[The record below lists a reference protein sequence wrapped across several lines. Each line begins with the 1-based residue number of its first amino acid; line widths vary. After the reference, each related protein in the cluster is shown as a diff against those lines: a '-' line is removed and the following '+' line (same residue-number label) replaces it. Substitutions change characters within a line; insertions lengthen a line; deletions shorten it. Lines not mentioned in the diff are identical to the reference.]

1 MERFAPDWLALR
13 EAYDAAAR
21 SRPLA
26 RAFLAALPR
35 CARVADLGCGRGA
48 NAGNLAQVGRP
59 DLRWRLVDG
68 DARLLAEARDRLPGA
83 ETRCA
88 DLARADAG
96 MLLRGC
102 GGVTA
107 SALCDLV
114 SGAWIDRLVRAA
126 ARRRLPLLLALSV
139 DGRVVF
145 APEEAADAAVLAAF
159 RRDQRRDKGF
169 GPALGPAAPYRIA
182 HALRRHGYGVRTARS
197 DWRLGPGDD
206 AMLRAV
212 TAGFAAVAPADSAA
226 WQGARARR
234 IAAGALIL
242 RVGHVDILGLPG
254 ARAGA
259 AASRAVNLP

>member
-1 MERFAPDWLALR
+1 MESFAPDWLALR
-13 EAYDAAAR
+13 EAYDAASR

-35 CARVADLGCGRGA
+35 RARIADLGCGRGA
-48 NAGNLAQVGRP
+48 NACYLAGFARRDP
-59 DLRWRLVDG
+59 RWRLVEG
-68 DARLLAEARDRLPGA
+68 DARLLAQARDRLPGG

-88 DLARADAG
+88 DLAHADAG

-114 SGAWIDRLVRAA
+114 SGAWIDGLVRAA
-126 ARRRLPLLLALSV
+126 ARRRLPLLFALSV

-145 APEEAADAAVLAAF
+145 APEVAEDAAVLAAF

-169 GPALGPAAPYRIA
+169 GPALGPAAPFRIA
-182 HALRRHGYGVRTARS
+182 RALRRHGYAVRMVRS
-197 DWRLGPGDD
+197 DWRLGPGDN

-212 TAGFAAVAPADSAA
+212 TDGFAAVAPADSGA
-226 WQGARARR
+226 WRGARARQ
-234 IAAGALIL
+234 IAAGALTL
-242 RVGHVDILGLPG
+242 RVGHVDILGLPD
-254 ARAGA
+254 ARAGM

>member
-1 MERFAPDWLALR
+1 MESFAPDWLALR
-13 EAYDAAAR
+13 EEYDAAAR

-35 CARVADLGCGRGA
+35 RVRVADLGCGRGA
-48 NAGNLAQVGRP
+48 NACYLAHAGRP

-68 DARLLAEARDRLPGA
+68 DVRLLAQARGRLSGA

-114 SGAWIDRLVRAA
+114 SGAWIDALVRAA
-126 ARRRLPLLLALSV
+126 ARHRLPLLLALSV

-145 APEEAADAAVLAAF
+145 APEGDADAAVLAAF

-169 GPALGPAAPYRIA
+169 GPALGPAAPSRIA
-182 HALRRHGYGVRTARS
+182 RALRRHGYAVRTARS
-197 DWRLGPGDD
+197 DWRLGSGDGVL
-206 AMLRAV
+206 LRALI
-212 TAGFAAVAPADSAA
+212 AGFAAVAPADSAA
-226 WQGARARR
+226 WRGARERQ
-234 IAAGALIL
+234 IAAGALTL

-254 ARAGA
+254 ARADA
-259 AASRAVNLP
+259 AASRTVNLP